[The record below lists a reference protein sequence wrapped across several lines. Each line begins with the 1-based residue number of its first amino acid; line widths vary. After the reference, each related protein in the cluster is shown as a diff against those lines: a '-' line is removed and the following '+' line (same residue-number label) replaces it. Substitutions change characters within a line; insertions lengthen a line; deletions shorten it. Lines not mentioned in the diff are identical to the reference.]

1 MKPSSS
7 TRSATRWISAVWLA
21 GVLVASVACNGEGNR
36 VTPPSAGGSVSR
48 PAASQEK
55 SPAPS
60 RPERS
65 EIAVPTREPAPTGTA
80 VAPPTGTAAPPQ
92 SAPAP
97 PVPTTQAPPRTPPTT
112 GAAAVPPAATTPP
125 AAATPTPTLS
135 AAGTASS
142 GGSGGLGA
150 FGWFLLIA
158 LVAALIGGLVI
169 WRVRRKS
176 GWDNDAAAAE
186 TDTRRVVAARL
197 PQVLTTQT
205 TGERALSWPPL
216 RADLTGLLARWD
228 ALAERASDDER
239 RDRALWVRGLL
250 DDLIAAVDAENEA
263 LAAGRD
269 WTLLRPH
276 VDEANRA
283 LSAALATQP
292 MSAGPAG
299 RTTYPG

>member
-1 MKPSSS
+1 MDQ
-7 TRSATRWISAVWLA
+7 RRLA
-21 GVLVASVACNGEGNR
+21 GRCARR
-36 VTPPSAGGSVSR
+36 VGRLQRRGKPGDAAVRRGLGVPPR
-48 PAASQEK
+48 
-55 SPAPS
+55 
-60 RPERS
+60 
-65 EIAVPTREPAPTGTA
+65 REPGE
-80 VAPPTGTAAPPQ
+80 V
-92 SAPAP
+92 
-97 PVPTTQAPPRTPPTT
+97 T
-112 GAAAVPPAATTPP
+112 GAF
-125 AAATPTPTLS
+125 
-135 AAGTASS
+135 AAGAQRDRRADKGTGADRYR
-142 GGSGGLGA
+142 GGPA
-150 FGWFLLIA
+150 
-158 LVAALIGGLVI
+158 
-169 WRVRRKS
+169 
-176 GWDNDAAAAE
+176 D
-186 TDTRRVVAARL
+186 RL